1 MPLLNYRNINVHYSS
16 QGKGRAVV
24 LLHGFLENLNMWRDI
39 TKELSKKNHVISI
52 DLLGHGKTDN
62 LGYIHTMEE
71 QAKMV
76 KFVLNYLKLRKY
88 ILVGHSMGGYISL
101 AFAELYAES
110 LKGICL
116 MNSSAL
122 PDSNER
128 KANRDRAVE
137 AVKYKSEIFV
147 KMAIPNLFAKDNID
161 MFKNEIKQVTKE
173 ALQISTRGII
183 AALEGLKIRKDYTY
197 LYNTLKIPIQM
208 IIGKKDPALD
218 YGSLIEQTN
227 DTNVLLIEFPDG
239 HMSHFENKHEL
250 INALKLFVKLC
261 N

>member
-1 MPLLNYRNINVHYSS
+1 MPIVNYRNINVHYSS

-39 TKELSKKNHVISI
+39 TKELSKKNRVISI

-71 QAKMV
+71 QAKIV

-88 ILVGHSMGGYISL
+88 ILVGHSMGGYTSL

-147 KMAIPNLFAKDNID
+147 KMAIPNLFAEDNIE

-197 LYNTLKIPIQM
+197 LYHTLKIPIQM

-218 YGSLIEQTN
+218 YESLIEQTN

-250 INALKLFVKLC
+250 INALKLFIKLC

>member
-1 MPLLNYRNINVHYSS
+1 MPIVNYRNINVHYSS
-16 QGKGRAVV
+16 QGKGRSVV

-39 TKELSKKNHVISI
+39 TKELSKKNRVISI

-71 QAKMV
+71 QAKIV

-88 ILVGHSMGGYISL
+88 ILVGHSMGGYTSL

-147 KMAIPNLFAKDNID
+147 KMAIPNLFAEDNIE

-197 LYNTLKIPIQM
+197 LYHTLKIPIQM

-218 YGSLIEQTN
+218 YESLIEQTN

-250 INALKLFVKLC
+250 INALKLFIKLC